1 MGRYVLSLG
10 EDAMANMQV
19 RDIDEKLYESLR
31 VRASQERRS
40 ISQEVVH
47 ILEKYLS
54 LPRAFDINPTDEFLK
69 LSGSWEDDRSAEDI
83 VKSIRS
89 ERTESTRFAQSNEL
103 FD

>member
-1 MGRYVLSLG
+1 
-10 EDAMANMQV
+10 MANLQV

-31 VRASQERRS
+31 VRASKERRS

-83 VKSIRS
+83 VKSIRNG
-89 ERTESTRFAQSNEL
+89 RTESTRFAQSNEL

>member
-1 MGRYVLSLG
+1 MASL
-10 EDAMANMQV
+10 QV

-31 VRASQERRS
+31 VRASKERRS
-40 ISQEVVH
+40 ISQEVIH

-54 LPRAFDINPTDEFLK
+54 LPSAYDVNPTDEFLK

-83 VKSIRS
+83 VKSIRNG
-89 ERTESTRFAQSNEL
+89 RTESTRFTKTNEL